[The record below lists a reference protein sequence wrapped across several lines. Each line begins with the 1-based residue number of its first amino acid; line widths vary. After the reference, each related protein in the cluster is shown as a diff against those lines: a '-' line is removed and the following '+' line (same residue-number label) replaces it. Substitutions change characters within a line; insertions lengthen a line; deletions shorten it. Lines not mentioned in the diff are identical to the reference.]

1 MMKKLVLEIIQAL
14 VDQPEDV
21 SVELDPTAKAF
32 ITHKSFFGATTRL
45 VVQVGEVPVRVDVRS
60 DVGADLALG
69 EHVRP
74 SIIAR
79 DVLIAARGQLEI
91 PEDH

>member
-1 MMKKLVLEIIQAL
+1 VAIA
-14 VDQPEDV
+14 VDPNG
-21 SVELDPTAKAF
+21 TGF